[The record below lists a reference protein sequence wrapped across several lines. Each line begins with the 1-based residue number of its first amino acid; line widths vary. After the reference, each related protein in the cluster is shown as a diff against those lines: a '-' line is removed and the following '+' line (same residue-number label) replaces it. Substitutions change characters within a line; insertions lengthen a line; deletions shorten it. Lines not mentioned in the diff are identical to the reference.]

1 MPTPLWMSIE
11 PRGSEIRLL
20 LSEPAVGTKLKA
32 RLPSPP
38 RHPRALPMLLEAVS
52 AWYRLPLHAVLD
64 ADASAVRLEPEQ
76 WSVWLDLRIISGQP
90 LICQERVHTR
100 HLSGLDVTLYI
111 VADHGAR
118 LWRNTQPLR
127 DLAIILGRGF
137 AGMHVFG
144 RCYQIKRYVGH
155 PCPHQPVLDSPRR
168 KERVGGDDHTI
179 SPI

>member
-76 WSVWLDLRIISGQP
+76 WAVWLGDLP
-90 LICQERVHTR
+90 
-100 HLSGLDVTLYI
+100 GLDV
-111 VADHGAR
+111 
-118 LWRNTQPLR
+118 
-127 DLAIILGRGF
+127 
-137 AGMHVFG
+137 HV
-144 RCYQIKRYVGH
+144 
-155 PCPHQPVLDSPRR
+155 
-168 KERVGGDDHTI
+168 EWVGGAVREGRRDRFLESMGNFGSARRLLSFGATGQR
-179 SPI
+179 